1 MTHNSI
7 FFFDVKQIF
16 KYLCRSFE
24 NYMKPTLNSSSN
36 SFNLK
41 SIYVDFLEITKA
53 RLAISVVFS
62 SLAGFM
68 LGVLDFHSSDWLVL
82 FKLAI
87 GGYCMVGASNAFNQV
102 IEKDLDELMDR
113 TKNRPVP
120 SGRMTPNSALLIAGF
135 LTLVGIIILYTINPK
150 SALFGAISIFIYTS
164 LYTPLKTITPL
175 SVFVG
180 AFPGAIPFMLGWV
193 AATNNFGIEAGTLFL
208 IQFFWQFPHFWAI
221 GWFLFEDYEKAGF
234 FMLPTGK
241 KDKGTALQIILYT
254 IWLLLASLLP
264 ALGYTGSLFI
274 SPIAAIVVFLLGIWM
289 LVYAVKLYKTRS
301 AKSARTLMLVSV
313 SYITLLQIVYILDKF
328 IR

>member
-1 MTHNSI
+1 
-7 FFFDVKQIF
+7 
-16 KYLCRSFE
+16 
-24 NYMKPTLNSSSN
+24 MKPTLNSSSN

-68 LGVLDFHSSDWLVL
+68 LGVLDIHSSDWLVL

-102 IEKDLDELMDR
+102 IEKDLDALMDR

-120 SGRMTPNSALLIAGF
+120 SGRMTPNSALLIASF

-289 LVYAVKLYKTRS
+289 LVYAVKLYQTRS

-313 SYITLLQIVYILDKF
+313 SYITLLQIIYILDKF
-328 IR
+328 LR